1 MGTIISWLNNV
12 VENKVDRV
20 ATKGD
25 SDIKN
30 PSGVYWSPL
39 NGRIQNSRMEVQ
51 Q

>member
-12 VENKVDRV
+12 AENKVDRV
-20 ATKGD
+20 VTKGD